1 MKKILTAIAAML
13 MMFSFTA
20 CESSDLQNGGTSTS
34 PANGNNSNTSG
45 TSSEKNENDPTET
58 SSDPQQK
65 DQENKDSKILIVY
78 FSRRGNTDYPSDV
91 DATASASIV
100 TDNKRFGT
108 TEYVAK
114 MIRDEVGGD
123 IHLIETVTKYTA
135 DFDELKDVNH
145 TEMAEGALPELKDI
159 DLDLSKY
166 DTVFV
171 GYPVWA
177 TDVPRAVISFLSKY
191 DLSNKKVIPFCT
203 HDGYGAGKSYST
215 IAEASKAKDT
225 AEGLAIEAKD
235 VPSSK
240 ETVKAWLDSVGIAK
254 AQSENS
260 EMTGNTETAIKVTVG
275 DTVLDGVMYDT
286 ALAKEIMGY
295 FPLTVSMV
303 GYIGREYYGG
313 VDFYPENLEGGQK
326 HFENGDITYCEAH
339 HNMALF
345 YAQTDKP
352 TLSVDVI
359 PIGKITSDLSVF
371 DSFGSSETVTF
382 SLAE

>member
-1 MKKILTAIAAML
+1 MKKLSALFTALLML
-13 MMFSFTA
+13 FSLTA
-20 CESSDLQNGGTSTS
+20 CESTSAPSNGTNTSS
-34 PANGNNSNTSG
+34 PAGTNSSTAG
-45 TSSEKNENDPTET
+45 TSSEKSENQSAET
-58 SSDPQQK
+58 AGNAP
-65 DQENKDSKILIVY
+65 QENGDSKILIVY
-78 FSRRGNTDYPSDV
+78 FSRWGNTDYPSDV
-91 DATASASIV
+91 DATTSASIV
-100 TDNKRFGT
+100 VDNERFGT
-108 TEYVAK
+108 TEYVAR
-114 MIRDEVGGD
+114 MIQNEVGGN
-123 IHLIETVTKYTA
+123 IHLIETVKPYST

-145 TEMAEGALPELKDI
+145 NEMAEGALPELKETELDI
-159 DLDLSKY
+159 SKY
-166 DTVFV
+166 DTIFV

-191 DLSNKKVIPFCT
+191 DLSDKRVIPFCT

-215 IAEASKAKDT
+215 IADTSKAKET

-235 VPSSK
+235 VPNSND
-240 ETVKAWLDSVGIAK
+240 TVKDWLDSIGIAK
-254 AQSENS
+254 AQSEIS
-260 EMTGNTETAIKVTVG
+260 EATGKTETAIKVTIG

-313 VDFYPENLEGGQK
+313 VDFYPENLEGGQRN
-326 HFENGDITYCEAH
+326 FENGDITYCQPH
-339 HNMALF
+339 HNMAIF

-371 DSFGSSETVTF
+371 ESFDSTETVTF
-382 SLAE
+382 SLAD